1 MVSNSAFK
9 VFICVAVNFP
19 SSTLLLLAALLS
31 ASLYVCCLISLGSQ
45 SSSVFQRQLSQKHIS
60 ATLCSAEHATV
71 LSKSNSSMDTGGAVS
86 SSKTDTL
93 AIAVGIAV
101 GASVL
106 LAALGIIL
114 AVVGVVFEGTV
125 KVWHTH
131 VS

>member
-1 MVSNSAFK
+1 
-9 VFICVAVNFP
+9 
-19 SSTLLLLAALLS
+19 
-31 ASLYVCCLISLGSQ
+31 
-45 SSSVFQRQLSQKHIS
+45 
-60 ATLCSAEHATV
+60 
-71 LSKSNSSMDTGGAVS
+71 MDTGGAVS